1 MVNNLLL
8 TFVSLQSQQIG
19 LMIKWLAAVIGYSFL
34 RFPGAILGF
43 MIGGFFEFLS
53 KNSVQIRTSS
63 YVISPETFQ
72 LNLLALSALII
83 KADGKIEQKELN
95 FVRSF
100 FISQYG
106 KERADSIFRTFNN
119 QIKKETKH
127 LDKLTSVFVQQTA
140 YETRLQ
146 ILHFL
151 FGIANADGNISDVEL
166 EKLSQVASGMRLRL
180 PDFESIKAMFIK
192 NTDNAYKILEIDPK
206 ASQDEIKSAYRK
218 MAKKYHPD
226 KLRGQ
231 DPSMIIGAEEKF
243 RQVQKAYETLM
254 RQKNN

>member
-1 MVNNLLL
+1 
-8 TFVSLQSQQIG
+8 
-19 LMIKWLAAVIGYSFL
+19 MIKWVAAVIGYSFL

-43 MIGGFFEFLS
+43 MVGGFFEFLS
-53 KNSVQIRTSS
+53 KNSLQIRTSS
-63 YVISPETFQ
+63 YAINPETFQ

-83 KADGKIEQKELN
+83 KADGKVQKKELD

-100 FISQYG
+100 FIGQYG
-106 KERADSIFRTFNN
+106 KERADSIFKTFNT
-119 QIKKETKH
+119 QIKKETQH
-127 LDKLTSVFVQQTA
+127 LDQLTQVFVQQTA

-166 EKLSQVASGMRLRL
+166 QKLSQVASGMRLRL
-180 PDFESIKAMFIK
+180 ADFESIKAMFVK
-192 NTDNAYKILEIDPK
+192 NTDNAYKILEIDSN

-231 DPSMIIGAEEKF
+231 DPAMIKGAEEKF
-243 RQVQKAYETLM
+243 REVQKAYETLM
-254 RQKNN
+254 HQKNN

>member
-1 MVNNLLL
+1 
-8 TFVSLQSQQIG
+8 
-19 LMIKWLAAVIGYSFL
+19 MIKWVAAVIGYSFL

-43 MIGGFFEFLS
+43 MVGGFFEFLS
-53 KNSVQIRTSS
+53 KNSLQIRTSS
-63 YVISPETFQ
+63 YAINPETFQ

-83 KADGKIEQKELN
+83 KADGKIEQKELD

-100 FISQYG
+100 FIGQYG
-106 KERADSIFRTFNN
+106 KERADSIFRTFNT
-119 QIKKETKH
+119 QIKKETQH
-127 LDKLTSVFVQQTA
+127 LDQLTRVFVQQTS

-151 FGIANADGNISDVEL
+151 FGIANVDGNISDVEL
-166 EKLSQVASGMRLRL
+166 QKLSQVASGMRLRL
-180 PDFESIKAMFIK
+180 PDFESIKAMFVK
-192 NTDNAYKILEIDPK
+192 NTDNAYKILEIDSN

-231 DPSMIIGAEEKF
+231 DPAMIKGAEEKF
-243 RQVQKAYETLM
+243 REVQKAYETLIH
-254 RQKNN
+254 QKNN

>member
-1 MVNNLLL
+1 
-8 TFVSLQSQQIG
+8 
-19 LMIKWLAAVIGYSFL
+19 MIKWVAAVIGYSFL

-43 MIGGFFEFLS
+43 MVGGFFEFLS
-53 KNSVQIRTSS
+53 KNSIQIRTSS
-63 YVISPETFQ
+63 YAIKPETFQ

-83 KADGKIEQKELN
+83 KADGKIEQKELD

-100 FISQYG
+100 FIGQYG
-106 KERADSIFRTFNN
+106 KERADSIFRTFNT
-119 QIKKETKH
+119 QIKKETQH
-127 LDKLTSVFVQQTA
+127 LDQLTRVFVQQTA

-151 FGIANADGNISDVEL
+151 FGIANADGNISNVEL
-166 EKLSQVASGMRLRL
+166 QKLSQVARGMRLRL
-180 PDFESIKAMFIK
+180 PDFESIKAMFVK
-192 NTDNAYKILEIDPK
+192 NTDNAYKILEVDSN
-206 ASQDEIKSAYRK
+206 ASLDEIKKAYRK

-231 DPSMIIGAEEKF
+231 DPAMIKGAEEKF
-243 RQVQKAYETLM
+243 REVQKAYETLM

>member
-1 MVNNLLL
+1 
-8 TFVSLQSQQIG
+8 
-19 LMIKWLAAVIGYSFL
+19 MIKWVAAVIGYSFL

-43 MIGGFFEFLS
+43 MVGGFFEFLS
-53 KNSVQIRTSS
+53 KNSIQIRTSS
-63 YVISPETFQ
+63 YAIKPETFQ

-83 KADGKIEQKELN
+83 KADGKIEQKELD

-100 FISQYG
+100 FIGQYG
-106 KERADSIFRTFNN
+106 KERADSIFRAFNT
-119 QIKKETKH
+119 QIKKETQH
-127 LDKLTSVFVQQTA
+127 LDQLTRVFVQQTA

-151 FGIANADGNISDVEL
+151 FGIANADGNISNVEL
-166 EKLSQVASGMRLRL
+166 QKLSQVASGMRLRL

-192 NTDNAYKILEIDPK
+192 NTDNAYKILEVSSN

-218 MAKKYHPD
+218 MVKKYHPD

-231 DPSMIIGAEEKF
+231 DPAMVKGAEEKF
-243 RQVQKAYETLM
+243 REVQKAYETLM

>member
-1 MVNNLLL
+1 
-8 TFVSLQSQQIG
+8 
-19 LMIKWLAAVIGYSFL
+19 MIKWVAAVIGYSFL

-43 MIGGFFEFLS
+43 MVGGFFEFLS
-53 KNSVQIRTSS
+53 KNSIQIRTSS
-63 YVISPETFQ
+63 YAIKPETFQ

-83 KADGKIEQKELN
+83 KADGKIEQKELD

-100 FISQYG
+100 FIGQYG
-106 KERADSIFRTFNN
+106 KERADSIFRTFNT
-119 QIKKETKH
+119 QIKKETQH
-127 LDKLTSVFVQQTA
+127 LDQLTRIFVQQTA

-151 FGIANADGNISDVEL
+151 FGIANADGNISDIEL
-166 EKLSQVASGMRLRL
+166 QKLSQVATGMRLRL
-180 PDFESIKAMFIK
+180 PDFESIKAMFVK
-192 NTDNAYKILEIDPK
+192 NTDNAYKILEVDSN
-206 ASQDEIKSAYRK
+206 ASLDGIKKAYRK

-231 DPSMIIGAEEKF
+231 DPAMIKGAEEKF
-243 RQVQKAYETLM
+243 REVQKAYETLM

>member
-1 MVNNLLL
+1 
-8 TFVSLQSQQIG
+8 
-19 LMIKWLAAVIGYSFL
+19 MIKWVAAVIGYSFL

-43 MIGGFFEFLS
+43 MVGGFFEFLS
-53 KNSVQIRTSS
+53 KNSIQIRTSS
-63 YVISPETFQ
+63 YAIKPEIFQ

-83 KADGKIEQKELN
+83 KADGKIEQKELD

-100 FISQYG
+100 FIGQYG
-106 KERADSIFRTFNN
+106 KERADSIFRTFNT
-119 QIKKETKH
+119 QIKKETQH
-127 LDKLTSVFVQQTA
+127 LDQLTRIFVQQTA

-166 EKLSQVASGMRLRL
+166 QKLSQVATGMRLRL
-180 PDFESIKAMFIK
+180 PDFESIKAMFVK
-192 NTDNAYKILEIDPK
+192 NTDNAYKILEVDSN
-206 ASQDEIKSAYRK
+206 ASLDEIKKAYRK

-231 DPSMIIGAEEKF
+231 DPAMIKGAEEKF
-243 RQVQKAYETLM
+243 REVQKAYETLM

>member
-1 MVNNLLL
+1 
-8 TFVSLQSQQIG
+8 
-19 LMIKWLAAVIGYSFL
+19 MIKWVAAVIGYSFL

-43 MIGGFFEFLS
+43 MVGGFFEFLS
-53 KNSVQIRTSS
+53 KNSIQIRTSS
-63 YVISPETFQ
+63 YAIKPETFQ

-83 KADGKIEQKELN
+83 KADGKIEQKELD

-100 FISQYG
+100 FIGQYG
-106 KERADSIFRTFNN
+106 KERADSIFRTFNT
-119 QIKKETKH
+119 QIKKETQH
-127 LDKLTSVFVQQTA
+127 LDQLTRIFVQQTA

-151 FGIANADGNISDVEL
+151 FGIANADGNISDIEL
-166 EKLSQVASGMRLRL
+166 QKLSQVAKGMRLRL
-180 PDFESIKAMFIK
+180 PDFESIKAMFVK
-192 NTDNAYKILEIDPK
+192 NTDNAYKILEVDSN
-206 ASQDEIKSAYRK
+206 ASLYEIKKAYRK

-231 DPSMIIGAEEKF
+231 DPAMIKGAEEKF
-243 RQVQKAYETLM
+243 REVQKAYETLM

>member
-1 MVNNLLL
+1 
-8 TFVSLQSQQIG
+8 
-19 LMIKWLAAVIGYSFL
+19 MIKWVAAVIGYSFL

-43 MIGGFFEFLS
+43 MVGGFFEFLS
-53 KNSVQIRTSS
+53 KNSIQIRTSS
-63 YVISPETFQ
+63 YAIKPETFQ

-83 KADGKIEQKELN
+83 KADGKIEQKELD

-100 FISQYG
+100 FIGQFG
-106 KERADSIFRTFNN
+106 KERADSIFRTFNT
-119 QIKKETKH
+119 QIKKETQH
-127 LDKLTSVFVQQTA
+127 LDQLTRVFVQQTA

-166 EKLSQVASGMRLRL
+166 QKLLQVATGMRLRL
-180 PDFESIKAMFIK
+180 PDFESIKAMFVK
-192 NTDNAYKILEIDPK
+192 NTDNDYKILEVDSN
-206 ASQDEIKSAYRK
+206 ASLDEIKKAYRK

-231 DPSMIIGAEEKF
+231 DPAMIKGAEEKF
-243 RQVQKAYETLM
+243 REVQKAYETLM

>member
-1 MVNNLLL
+1 
-8 TFVSLQSQQIG
+8 
-19 LMIKWLAAVIGYSFL
+19 MIKWLAAVIGYSFL

-53 KNSVQIRTSS
+53 KNSIQIRTSS
-63 YVISPETFQ
+63 AVIRPEIFQ

-83 KADGKIEQKELN
+83 KADGKIQKKELD

-100 FISQYG
+100 FIGQYG
-106 KERADSIFRTFNN
+106 KERADSIFKAFNTH
-119 QIKKETKH
+119 IKKETQH
-127 LDKLTSVFVQQTA
+127 LDQLTQVFVQQTA

-166 EKLSQVASGMRLRL
+166 QKLSQVASGMRLRL

-192 NTDNAYKILEIDPK
+192 DTDNAYKILEIDTN
-206 ASQDEIKSAYRK
+206 ASQDQIKSAYRR

-231 DPSMIIGAEEKF
+231 DPAMIKGAEEKF
-243 RQVQKAYETLM
+243 REVQKAYETLM

>member
-1 MVNNLLL
+1 
-8 TFVSLQSQQIG
+8 
-19 LMIKWLAAVIGYSFL
+19 MIKWVAAVIGYSFL

-43 MIGGFFEFLS
+43 MVGGFFEFLS
-53 KNSVQIRTSS
+53 KNSIQIRTSS
-63 YVISPETFQ
+63 YAIKPETFQ

-83 KADGKIEQKELN
+83 KADGKIEQKELD

-100 FISQYG
+100 FIGQYG
-106 KERADSIFRTFNN
+106 KERADSIFRTFNT
-119 QIKKETKH
+119 QIKKETQH
-127 LDKLTSVFVQQTA
+127 LDQLTRIFVLRTA

-151 FGIANADGNISDVEL
+151 FGIANADGNISDIEL
-166 EKLSQVASGMRLRL
+166 QKLSQVARGMRLRL
-180 PDFESIKAMFIK
+180 PDFESIKAMFVK
-192 NTDNAYKILEIDPK
+192 NTDNAYKILEVDSN
-206 ASQDEIKSAYRK
+206 ASLDEIKKAYRK

-231 DPSMIIGAEEKF
+231 DPAMIKGAEEKF
-243 RQVQKAYETLM
+243 REVQKAYETLM

>member
-1 MVNNLLL
+1 
-8 TFVSLQSQQIG
+8 
-19 LMIKWLAAVIGYSFL
+19 MIKWVAAVIGYSFL

-43 MIGGFFEFLS
+43 MVGGFFEFLS
-53 KNSVQIRTSS
+53 KNSLQIRTSS
-63 YVISPETFQ
+63 YAINPETFQ

-83 KADGKIEQKELN
+83 KADGKIEQKELY

-100 FISQYG
+100 FIVQYG
-106 KERADSIFRTFNN
+106 KERADSIFRTFNT
-119 QIKKETKH
+119 QIKKETQH
-127 LDKLTSVFVQQTA
+127 LDQLTRIFVQQTA

-166 EKLSQVASGMRLRL
+166 QKLSQVASGMRLRL
-180 PDFESIKAMFIK
+180 PDFESIKAMFVK
-192 NTDNAYKILEIDPK
+192 NTDNAYKILEIDSN

-226 KLRGQ
+226 KLQ
-231 DPSMIIGAEEKF
+231 SKDPALIKGAQEKF
-243 RQVQKAYETLM
+243 LKVQEAYEAI
-254 RQKNN
+254 QKERGL